1 LKKRKKVFFFNL
13 YTKKINIRKWVRL
26 KKHYKE
32 GLILKRFFQRFLDLS
47 ISSKKIKA
55 TRLKFKNLEFDKNSS
70 ANFIISYFFRLDIFL
85 SKIGLFNS
93 VYETINAIR
102 NKLVYVNYK
111 ITTNNLYYLRCGDII
126 ILKNFLSLKK
136 ERKEFNFFNCFF
148 EADYYL
154 NTIIIMKSLNSL
166 SKKDF
171 SLTIKEPMNL
181 NKFFDYINKK

>member
-1 LKKRKKVFFFNL
+1 MTIKR
-13 YTKKINIRKWVRL
+13 
-26 KKHYKE
+26 
-32 GLILKRFFQRFLDLS
+32 S
-47 ISSKKIKA
+47 II
-55 TRLKFKNLEFDKNSS
+55 
-70 ANFIISYFFRLDIFL
+70 
-85 SKIGLFNS
+85 
-93 VYETINAIR
+93 
-102 NKLVYVNYK
+102 VYVNYK